1 MGTRH
6 MVATLRLILF
16 GLLLI
21 SIGWGAL
28 AGNSPAP
35 VEQAATQSMLTAEE
49 RAYLANKGPLRFCV
63 QPDWLPFQR
72 INEQGKH
79 EGIAEDMLQLM
90 SNRLGLT
97 FELLHTKDWAESVA
111 AIRARR
117 CDILPLGMDVPSR
130 HDLLNFTR
138 PYVSEPLGVA
148 TLSSEPDLQ
157 QAVDI
162 GNRKLGLIKGF
173 APKKILQE
181 MYPFMKIVDVES
193 TLEGLRKVQSG
204 ENYGYID
211 NLLSL
216 SYTVQKMGML
226 DLKTSYTL
234 NFTHDLG
241 VVSRNDE
248 PLLGSIMQKATDSIT
263 YKENRAIVGRWVSV
277 KIESKFNYSLFWKIG
292 IVATLVLMVVIAWNR
307 RLATLNRK
315 LELAYKEVERLS
327 VTDPLTGLLNRLHL
341 DAALNQELA
350 RCERQQGC
358 FSLILLDIDRFKSV
372 NDRFGHLV
380 GDSVLV
386 EVARVLTNNMRRAD
400 LLGRW
405 GGEEFLVVC
414 TDTNVEAAA
423 VVAEKLRAAVAAN
436 DIAVAGA
443 QTASF
448 GATSYRPNDT
458 IEVMMGRADAAL
470 YKAKEAGRN
479 RFVIA

>member
-1 MGTRH
+1 
-6 MVATLRLILF
+6 
-16 GLLLI
+16 
-21 SIGWGAL
+21 
-28 AGNSPAP
+28 
-35 VEQAATQSMLTAEE
+35 
-49 RAYLANKGPLRFCV
+49 
-63 QPDWLPFQR
+63 
-72 INEQGKH
+72 
-79 EGIAEDMLQLM
+79 
-90 SNRLGLT
+90 
-97 FELLHTKDWAESVA
+97 
-111 AIRARR
+111 
-117 CDILPLGMDVPSR
+117 
-130 HDLLNFTR
+130 
-138 PYVSEPLGVA
+138 
-148 TLSSEPDLQ
+148 
-157 QAVDI
+157 
-162 GNRKLGLIKGF
+162 
-173 APKKILQE
+173 
-181 MYPFMKIVDVES
+181 VDVES

-263 YKENRAIVGRWVSV
+263 YKENRAIVSRWVSV
-277 KIESKFNYSLFWKIG
+277 NIEPKFNYSLFWKIG
-292 IVATLVLMVVIAWNR
+292 IAATLALMVVIAWNR